1 MARERMPVS
10 RSACLNCGRTDRL
23 GFADETRRQNRYG
36 IAVAMM
42 CPCQLEIV
50 SKVMQGSVPPGTRR
64 LRFSKLR
71 PRDRRLSSQLSPENI
86 RALYVSARG
95 RQTDARSE
103 CWRMLVP
110 QLVEFG
116 VVKLTIEQVD
126 EGGKSRDNRD
136 IRHALLTIDRESSLS
151 YAHEDPDG
159 KPMLWVAD
167 AVTWCSGAG
176 GTWRGRI
183 APILYR

>member
-1 MARERMPVS
+1 MVRGPSPRNTNTAATERSPESNCELRTAEVHGKGGDGVACERMPVS
-10 RSACLNCGRTDRL
+10 RSACLNCGRTDQL

-64 LRFSKLR
+64 
-71 PRDRRLSSQLSPENI
+71 
-86 RALYVSARG
+86 
-95 RQTDARSE
+95 
-103 CWRMLVP
+103 
-110 QLVEFG
+110 
-116 VVKLTIEQVD
+116 
-126 EGGKSRDNRD
+126 
-136 IRHALLTIDRESSLS
+136 HALLTIDRESSLS

-167 AVTWCSGAG
+167 AVAWCSGAG